1 MSAEIRFGVGGMTCA
16 NCSARIERLLLRQP
30 GVTAATVN
38 LATETAIVR
47 YDQTEVPSL
56 LRVVKDAGYQPE
68 EATLSLGI
76 GGMTCAN
83 CSARVERVLRRLP
96 GVVEASVNLVTEDA
110 RVRYLPAMLEPAAI
124 AAAIQEAGYEPRL
137 PVEEAEK
144 ATAVTTGGGS
154 EAPSGTTATDSGDQ
168 TSGGGLEARAR
179 TIGDPSLA
187 RDLRLAAA
195 FTLPLLLLAMGPMLW
210 PPWHHWLE
218 AHLDGR
224 LQGLLQLAL
233 AAPVYFWAGRRFLRH
248 GWAELRS
255 LSPGMSSLVML
266 GGGAAFAY
274 STLALVAPGLFP
286 PGTAHYYFEAA
297 AVIVSLILL
306 GKWLEARAKG
316 RTSAAIRRLVA
327 LRPQTARVVREG
339 RELDIPSQAIVLGD
353 LVIARP
359 GERIATDG
367 EVERGESWVDES
379 MLTGEPLPVARG
391 PGGKVVGGTLNQ
403 TGVLH
408 FRATRLGADTVLAQI
423 IRLVQEAQAEKPPI
437 QALADRIAAVFV
449 PGVMALALVTF
460 AIWLLVGPAPALNY
474 AFVAAVSVLVVACPC
489 AMGLATPTA
498 ILVGT
503 GRAAEL
509 GLLFRSGPALE
520 RLADVDTLVFD
531 KTGTLTLGH
540 PTVTDVVA
548 LDGDRE
554 GLLAQAAALER
565 YSQHPLARAVVA
577 AAAERAALAEEA
589 TRAQAEVGQEAP
601 TEKPGPHPALTPP
614 AVAPGPVAGAI
625 HPWPEMQGLPGSR
638 QSATPPATSL
648 ATHLKSPLTTPP
660 AVTEIISAAG
670 LGLSGRLGDAVLAI
684 GSARYLRDLGIDPS
698 PLATAAADL
707 EAQGRSLI
715 YVARDAQALGLIGVT
730 DPLREGSIEA
740 IAGLKA
746 QGINTVLLS
755 GDRAATVALT
765 ARHLGIDEALGE
777 VLPGGK
783 AEAVKALQAQGRRV
797 AFVGD
802 GINDAPALAQADVG
816 IAIGTGTD
824 IAVEA
829 GDLVLMSHD
838 PRTLLSA
845 IPLARRTLATI
856 RGNFFW
862 AFAYNLLLIPLA
874 AGVLYPLSGWLLNPM
889 VAAAAMSLS
898 SLFVVGNS
906 LRLRHFRRLPR

>member
-1 MSAEIRFGVGGMTCA
+1 MSAEIRIGV
-16 NCSARIERLLLRQP
+16 
-30 GVTAATVN
+30 
-38 LATETAIVR
+38 
-47 YDQTEVPSL
+47 
-56 LRVVKDAGYQPE
+56 
-68 EATLSLGI
+68 

-96 GVVEASVNLVTEDA
+96 GVVEASVNLATEEA
-110 RVRYLPAMLEPAAI
+110 RVRYLPAILEPAAI
-124 AAAIQEAGYEPRL
+124 AAAIQEAGYEPHL
-137 PVEEAEK
+137 AVEEAEK
-144 ATAVTTGGGS
+144 ASAVTTDGGAD
-154 EAPSGTTATDSGDQ
+154 APSGLTATYPGDL
-168 TSGGGLEARAR
+168 TSGGGLGARAEP
-179 TIGDPSLA
+179 IGDPSLG

-224 LQGLLQLAL
+224 IQGLLQLVL
-233 AAPVYFWAGRRFLRH
+233 AAPVYFWAGQRFLRH

-274 STLALVAPGLFP
+274 STLALLAPGLFP
-286 PGTAHYYFEAA
+286 TGTAHYYFEAT

-327 LRPQTARVVREG
+327 LRPQTTRVVREG
-339 RELDIPSQAIVLGD
+339 RELDIPTQAIVLGD
-353 LVIARP
+353 LVLARP

-449 PGVMALALVTF
+449 PGVMVLALVTF
-460 AIWLLVGPAPALNY
+460 AVWLLFGPEPALNY

-520 RLADVDTLVFD
+520 RLAGVDTLVFD

-540 PTVTDVVA
+540 PRVTEVIA

-577 AAAERAALAEEA
+577 AAEEPA
-589 TRAQAEVGQEAP
+589 RVQAEVCQDAP
-601 TEKPGPHPALTPP
+601 TEGPIPDSALSLPAVTPDPRSGDIHPGP
-614 AVAPGPVAGAI
+614 
-625 HPWPEMQGLPGSR
+625 EMPGLPSSR
-638 QSATPPATSL
+638 QSATSPAISL
-648 ATHLKSPLTTPP
+648 ATHLNSPLATPL

-684 GSARYLRDLGIDPS
+684 GSARYLQDRGVDLS
-698 PLATAAADL
+698 PLAPAAADL

-715 YVARDAQALGLIGVT
+715 YVARDGQPLGLIGVA
-730 DPLREGSIEA
+730 DPLREGSVEA

-746 QGINTVLLS
+746 LGLDTVLIS
-755 GDRAATVALT
+755 GDHAAAVART
-765 ARHLGIDEALGE
+765 ARKTGIAQALGD

-838 PRTLLSA
+838 PRILLRA

-874 AGVLYPLSGWLLNPM
+874 AGALFPLSGWLLNPM
-889 VAAAAMSLS
+889 AAAAAMSLS

-906 LRLRHFRRLPR
+906 LRLRHFMRSPS

>member
-1 MSAEIRFGVGGMTCA
+1 
-16 NCSARIERLLLRQP
+16 
-30 GVTAATVN
+30 
-38 LATETAIVR
+38 
-47 YDQTEVPSL
+47 
-56 LRVVKDAGYQPE
+56 
-68 EATLSLGI
+68 
-76 GGMTCAN
+76 
-83 CSARVERVLRRLP
+83 
-96 GVVEASVNLVTEDA
+96 
-110 RVRYLPAMLEPAAI
+110 
-124 AAAIQEAGYEPRL
+124 
-137 PVEEAEK
+137 
-144 ATAVTTGGGS
+144 
-154 EAPSGTTATDSGDQ
+154 
-168 TSGGGLEARAR
+168 
-179 TIGDPSLA
+179 
-187 RDLRLAAA
+187 
-195 FTLPLLLLAMGPMLW
+195 
-210 PPWHHWLE
+210 
-218 AHLDGR
+218 
-224 LQGLLQLAL
+224 
-233 AAPVYFWAGRRFLRH
+233 
-248 GWAELRS
+248 
-255 LSPGMSSLVML
+255 MSSLVML

-316 RTSAAIRRLVA
+316 RTSAAIRRLVE

-339 RELDIPSQAIVLGD
+339 RELDIPTQAIVLGD
-353 LVIARP
+353 LVLARP

-503 GRAAEL
+503 GRAAEM

-520 RLADVDTLVFD
+520 RLAGVDTLVFD

-540 PTVTDVVA
+540 PTVTDIVA

-554 GLLAQAAALER
+554 GLLAQAAVLER

-577 AAAERAALAEEA
+577 AAGETVAADEETA
-589 TRAQAEVGQEAP
+589 KVQAEVSQDA
-601 TEKPGPHPALTPP
+601 
-614 AVAPGPVAGAI
+614 
-625 HPWPEMQGLPGSR
+625 
-638 QSATPPATSL
+638 
-648 ATHLKSPLTTPP
+648 P
-660 AVTEIISAAG
+660 AVTEVVSAAG
-670 LGLSGRLGDAVLAI
+670 LGLSGRLGDTVLAI
-684 GSARYLRDLGIDPS
+684 GSARYLQDRGIDLS
-698 PLATAAADL
+698 PLAAAAAEL
-707 EAQGRSLI
+707 GAQGRSLI
-715 YVARDAQALGLIGVT
+715 YVARDARPLGLIGIA
-730 DPLREGSIEA
+730 DPLREGSVET

-746 QGINTVLLS
+746 LGLNTVLIS
-755 GDRAATVALT
+755 GDHTATVALT
-765 ARHLGIDEALGE
+765 ARQTGIDQALGE

-797 AFVGD
+797 AFIGD

-889 VAAAAMSLS
+889 IAAAAMSLS
-898 SLFVVGNS
+898 SLFVVANS
-906 LRLRHFRRLPR
+906 LRLRHFRRSLR

>member
-47 YDQTEVPSL
+47 YDQTEVPEL
-56 LRVVKDAGYQPE
+56 LRVVRDAGYQPE
-68 EATLSLGI
+68 EATLRLGV

-96 GVVEASVNLVTEDA
+96 GVVEAAVNLATEEA

-124 AAAIQEAGYEPRL
+124 AAAIQEAGYEPHL
-137 PVEEAEK
+137 AAEEAEK
-144 ATAVTTGGGS
+144 ATAVSTDGRADTS
-154 EAPSGTTATDSGDQ
+154 SGATAKYSGDQ
-168 TSGGGLEARAR
+168 SPEDRLEGTTR
-179 TIGDPSLA
+179 TLGDPGLA

-218 AHLDGR
+218 AHLDWR
-224 LQGLLQLAL
+224 IQGLLQMVL
-233 AAPVYFWAGRRFLRH
+233 AAPVYFWAGQRFLRH

-274 STLALVAPGLFP
+274 STLALMAPGLFP
-286 PGTAHYYFEAA
+286 PGTAHFYFEAA

-316 RTSAAIRRLVA
+316 RTSAAIRRLVE

-339 RELDIPSQAIVLGD
+339 RELDIATQAIVLGD
-353 LVIARP
+353 LVLARP

-460 AIWLLVGPAPALNY
+460 AVWLLVGPAPALNY

-503 GRAAEL
+503 GRAAEM

-520 RLADVDTLVFD
+520 RLAGVDTLVFD

-540 PTVTDVVA
+540 PTVTEVIA
-548 LDGDRE
+548 LDRDRE

-577 AAAERAALAEEA
+577 AAEA
-589 TRAQAEVGQEAP
+589 TVAAAGASVRAQVGVGQEAP
-601 TEKPGPHPALTPP
+601 TAGPGPHPVISPVS
-614 AVAPGPVAGAI
+614 VAPGPIAGAI
-625 HPWPEMQGLPGSR
+625 LPGPEMPGLPGSS
-638 QSATPPATSL
+638 QGDTPRANPQITPL
-648 ATHLKSPLTTPP
+648 AI
-660 AVTEIISAAG
+660 TEIVSVAG
-670 LGLSGRLGDAVLAI
+670 LGLSGRLDGAVLAI
-684 GSARYLRDLGIDPS
+684 GSARYLQDLGIDPS

-715 YVARDAQALGLIGVT
+715 YIARDANPLGLIGVT

-746 QGINTVLLS
+746 LGLDTVLIS

-765 ARHLGIDEALGE
+765 ARHLGIDQALGE

-783 AEAVKALQAQGRRV
+783 AAAVKALQSQGRRV

>member
-1 MSAEIRFGVGGMTCA
+1 MTTEI
-16 NCSARIERLLLRQP
+16 L
-30 GVTAATVN
+30 
-38 LATETAIVR
+38 
-47 YDQTEVPSL
+47 
-56 LRVVKDAGYQPE
+56 PE
-68 EATLSLGI
+68 EATLNLGI

-83 CSARVERVLRRLP
+83 CSGRVERVLRRLP
-96 GVVEASVNLVTEDA
+96 GVVEAAVNLATETA
-110 RVRYLPAMLEPAAI
+110 RVRYLPAMLEPEAI
-124 AAAIQEAGYEPRL
+124 AAAIRGAGYEPRL
-137 PVEEAEK
+137 DPEAMREAAAESTTVTPGAGPGVTLHTPSPQPSPAGGEGAGETAACSA
-144 ATAVTTGGGS
+144 ATSSLACTSAPSPLGHEGSERPRPGAQASTGAGTTGD
-154 EAPSGTTATDSGDQ
+154 P
-168 TSGGGLEARAR
+168 GL
-179 TIGDPSLA
+179 GH
-187 RDLRLAAA
+187 DLRLAAA
-195 FTLPLLLLAMGPMLW
+195 FTLPLLLLSMGPMLW
-210 PPWHHWLE
+210 PPLHHWLE
-218 AHLDGR
+218 NHLGWR
-224 LQGLLQLAL
+224 AQGLLQLAL
-233 AAPVYFWAGRRFLRH
+233 AAPVYFWAGQRFLRH
-248 GWAELRS
+248 GWAEMRT

-286 PGTAHYYFEAA
+286 PGTAHFYFEAA

-316 RTSAAIRRLVA
+316 RTSAAIRRLVE

-339 RELDIPSQAIVLGD
+339 RELDIPTQAIVLGD
-353 LVIARP
+353 LVLARP

-403 TGVLH
+403 TGVLY

-423 IRLVQEAQAEKPPI
+423 IRMVQEAQAEKPPI

-449 PGVMALALVTF
+449 PGVMALGLVTF
-460 AIWLLVGPAPALNY
+460 AVWLLVGPAPALNH

-520 RLADVDTLVFD
+520 RLAGVDTLVFD

-540 PTVTDVVA
+540 PTVTDIVA

-554 GLLAQAAALER
+554 GLLALTAALER

-577 AAAERAALAEEA
+577 AAEEA
-589 TRAQAEVGQEAP
+589 SDDVIQ
-601 TEKPGPHPALTPP
+601 
-614 AVAPGPVAGAI
+614 
-625 HPWPEMQGLPGSR
+625 PEPERPGLPGSR
-638 QSATPPATSL
+638 QGASSPATPVAI
-648 ATHLKSPLTTPP
+648 
-660 AVTEIISAAG
+660 TEVVSAAG
-670 LGLSGRLGDAVLAI
+670 LGLSGRLDDAVLAI
-684 GSARYLRDLGIDPS
+684 GSARYLQDRGVDLS
-698 PLATAAADL
+698 PLAAAAAEL
-707 EAQGRSLI
+707 GAQGRSLI
-715 YVARDAQALGLIGVT
+715 FVARDGQPLGLIGVA
-730 DPLREGSIEA
+730 DPLREGSAEA

-746 QGINTVLLS
+746 LGLRTVLIS
-755 GDRAATVALT
+755 GDQAAAVART
-765 ARHLGIDEALGE
+765 ARQTGIDQALGE

-783 AEAVKALQAQGRRV
+783 AEAVKAFQAQGRRV

-838 PRTLLSA
+838 PRTLPGA
-845 IPLARRTLATI
+845 IALARRTLATI

-906 LRLRHFRRLPR
+906 LRLRHFRRVEV

>member
-1 MSAEIRFGVGGMTCA
+1 MSTEIRFGV
-16 NCSARIERLLLRQP
+16 
-30 GVTAATVN
+30 
-38 LATETAIVR
+38 
-47 YDQTEVPSL
+47 
-56 LRVVKDAGYQPE
+56 
-68 EATLSLGI
+68 

-96 GVVEASVNLVTEDA
+96 GVVEASVNLVTEEA
-110 RVRYLPAMLEPAAI
+110 RVSYLPAMLEPAAI

-144 ATAVTTGGGS
+144 ATAVTTGGGA
-154 EAPSGTTATDSGDQ
+154 EVPSSTTATDSGDQ
-168 TSGGGLEARAR
+168 TSEDRLEGRAR

-210 PPWHHWLE
+210 PPWHHRLE

-224 LQGLLQLAL
+224 LQGLLQLVL

-274 STLALVAPGLFP
+274 STLALVAPDLFP
-286 PGTAHYYFEAA
+286 PGTAHFYFEAA

-367 EVERGESWVDES
+367 EVERGESWV
-379 MLTGEPLPVARG
+379 
-391 PGGKVVGGTLNQ
+391 
-403 TGVLH
+403 
-408 FRATRLGADTVLAQI
+408 TRLGADTVLAQI

-503 GRAAEL
+503 GRAAEM

-520 RLADVDTLVFD
+520 RLAGVDTLVFD

-548 LDGDRE
+548 LDGDRD
-554 GLLAQAAALER
+554 GLLAQVAALER

-577 AAAERAALAEEA
+577 AAEE
-589 TRAQAEVGQEAP
+589 
-601 TEKPGPHPALTPP
+601 PAN
-614 AVAPGPVAGAI
+614 
-625 HPWPEMQGLPGSR
+625 
-638 QSATPPATSL
+638 
-648 ATHLKSPLTTPP
+648 
-660 AVTEIISAAG
+660 
-670 LGLSGRLGDAVLAI
+670 I
-684 GSARYLRDLGIDPS
+684 GSARHLRDLGIDPS
-698 PLATAAADL
+698 PLATAAAAL

-746 QGINTVLLS
+746 LGINTVLLS

-765 ARHLGIDEALGE
+765 ARHLSIDEALGE

-783 AEAVKALQAQGRRV
+783 AEAVKAFQAQGRRV

-889 VAAAAMSLS
+889 IAAAAMSLS

-906 LRLRHFRRLPR
+906 LRLRHFRRSLR

>member
-1 MSAEIRFGVGGMTCA
+1 MSTEIRFGVGGMTCA

-68 EATLSLGI
+68 EAALSLGI

-96 GVVEASVNLVTEDA
+96 GVVEASVNLVTEEA
-110 RVRYLPAMLEPAAI
+110 RVSYLPAMLEPAAI

-137 PVEEAEK
+137 RVEEAEN
-144 ATAVTTGGGS
+144 ATAVTTGGGA
-154 EAPSGTTATDSGDQ
+154 EAPSGTTATDPGDQ
-168 TSGGGLEARAR
+168 ASGAELEARAR

-286 PGTAHYYFEAA
+286 PGTAHFYFEAA

-316 RTSAAIRRLVA
+316 RTSAAIRRLVE

-339 RELDIPSQAIVLGD
+339 RELDIPTQAIVLGD

-503 GRAAEL
+503 GRAAEM

-520 RLADVDTLVFD
+520 RLAGVDTLVFD

-577 AAAERAALAEEA
+577 AAEESA
-589 TRAQAEVGQEAP
+589 KVQAEVSQD
-601 TEKPGPHPALTPP
+601 AL
-614 AVAPGPVAGAI
+614 
-625 HPWPEMQGLPGSR
+625 
-638 QSATPPATSL
+638 
-648 ATHLKSPLTTPP
+648 
-660 AVTEIISAAG
+660 AVTEIVSAAG
-670 LGLSGRLGDAVLAI
+670 LGLSGRLGGAAMAI

-698 PLATAAADL
+698 PLATAAAAL

-746 QGINTVLLS
+746 LGLNTVLLS

-889 VAAAAMSLS
+889 IAAAAMSLS

>member
-1 MSAEIRFGVGGMTCA
+1 MSAEIHFGV
-16 NCSARIERLLLRQP
+16 
-30 GVTAATVN
+30 
-38 LATETAIVR
+38 
-47 YDQTEVPSL
+47 
-56 LRVVKDAGYQPE
+56 
-68 EATLSLGI
+68 

-96 GVVEASVNLVTEDA
+96 GVVEASVNLATEEA
-110 RVRYLPAMLEPAAI
+110 RVCYLPAMLEPAAI
-124 AAAIQEAGYEPRL
+124 AAAIQGAGYEPHL
-137 PVEEAEK
+137 PTEEAEQD
-144 ATAVTTGGGS
+144 TTDDGAA
-154 EAPSGTTATDSGDQ
+154 APAGTSATDPGDQ
-168 TSGGGLEARAR
+168 PSGGGLGARVGA
-179 TIGDPSLA
+179 IADPSLG
-187 RDLRLAAA
+187 RDLRLAAG

-218 AHLDGR
+218 AHLDWR
-224 LQGLLQLAL
+224 IQGLLQMLL
-233 AAPVYFWAGRRFLRH
+233 AAPVYFWAGQRFLRH

-316 RTSAAIRRLVA
+316 RTSAAIRRLVE

-339 RELDIPSQAIVLGD
+339 RELDIPTQAIVLGD
-353 LVIARP
+353 LVLARP

-460 AIWLLVGPAPALNY
+460 AVWLLVGPAPALNY

-503 GRAAEL
+503 GRAAEM

-520 RLADVDTLVFD
+520 RLAGVDTLVFD

-540 PTVTDVVA
+540 PTVTDIVA

-554 GLLAQAAALER
+554 GLLAQAAVLER

-577 AAAERAALAEEA
+577 AAGETVAADEETA
-589 TRAQAEVGQEAP
+589 KVQAEVSQDA
-601 TEKPGPHPALTPP
+601 
-614 AVAPGPVAGAI
+614 
-625 HPWPEMQGLPGSR
+625 
-638 QSATPPATSL
+638 
-648 ATHLKSPLTTPP
+648 P
-660 AVTEIISAAG
+660 AVTEVVSAAG
-670 LGLSGRLGDAVLAI
+670 LGLSGRLGDTVLAI
-684 GSARYLRDLGIDPS
+684 GSARYLQDRGIDLS
-698 PLATAAADL
+698 PLAAAAAEL
-707 EAQGRSLI
+707 GAQGRSLI
-715 YVARDAQALGLIGVT
+715 YVARNANPLGLIGIA
-730 DPLREGSIEA
+730 DPLREGSVET

-746 QGINTVLLS
+746 LGLNTVLIS
-755 GDRAATVALT
+755 GDHTAAVVLT
-765 ARHLGIDEALGE
+765 AQQTGIDQALGE

-906 LRLRHFRRLPR
+906 LRLRHFRRSLR

>member
-1 MSAEIRFGVGGMTCA
+1 MSAEIRFGV
-16 NCSARIERLLLRQP
+16 
-30 GVTAATVN
+30 
-38 LATETAIVR
+38 
-47 YDQTEVPSL
+47 
-56 LRVVKDAGYQPE
+56 
-68 EATLSLGI
+68 

-96 GVVEASVNLVTEDA
+96 GVVEASVNLVTEEA
-110 RVRYLPAMLEPAAI
+110 RVSYLPAMLEPAAI

-144 ATAVTTGGGS
+144 ATAVTTGGGA
-154 EAPSGTTATDSGDQ
+154 EVPSGTTATDSGDQ

-224 LQGLLQLAL
+224 LQGLLQLVL

-255 LSPGMSSLVML
+255 LTPGMSSLVML

-286 PGTAHYYFEAA
+286 PGTAHFYFEAA

-316 RTSAAIRRLVA
+316 RTSAAIRRLVE

-339 RELDIPSQAIVLGD
+339 RELDIPTQAIALGD

-367 EVERGESWVDES
+367 EVEGGESWVDES

-503 GRAAEL
+503 GRAAEM

-520 RLADVDTLVFD
+520 RLAGVDTLVFD

-548 LDGDRE
+548 LDGDRD

-577 AAAERAALAEEA
+577 AAEAPAKVQAEVSQDALALAEI
-589 TRAQAEVGQEAP
+589 V
-601 TEKPGPHPALTPP
+601 
-614 AVAPGPVAGAI
+614 
-625 HPWPEMQGLPGSR
+625 
-638 QSATPPATSL
+638 
-648 ATHLKSPLTTPP
+648 
-660 AVTEIISAAG
+660 SAAG
-670 LGLSGRLGDAVLAI
+670 LGLSGRLGGAALAL

-746 QGINTVLLS
+746 LGINTVLLS

>member
-47 YDQTEVPSL
+47 YDQIEVPSL

-96 GVVEASVNLVTEDA
+96 GVIEASVNLATEEA

-144 ATAVTTGGGS
+144 ATAVTTGGGAD
-154 EAPSGTTATDSGDQ
+154 APSGTTATDSGDQ

-274 STLALVAPGLFP
+274 STLALVAPALFP
-286 PGTAHYYFEAA
+286 PGTAHFYFEAA

-316 RTSAAIRRLVA
+316 RTSAAIRRLVE

-339 RELDIPSQAIVLGD
+339 RELDIATQAIVLGD

-503 GRAAEL
+503 GRAAEM

-520 RLADVDTLVFD
+520 RLAGVDTLVFD

-577 AAAERAALAEEA
+577 AADEPAKV
-589 TRAQAEVGQEAP
+589 QAEVSQDAP
-601 TEKPGPHPALTPP
+601 TEGPIPDSALSLPAVTPDPRSGDIHPGP
-614 AVAPGPVAGAI
+614 
-625 HPWPEMQGLPGSR
+625 EMPGLPGSR

-648 ATHLKSPLTTPP
+648 ATHLNSPLATPP

-698 PLATAAADL
+698 PLATAAANL

-765 ARHLGIDEALGE
+765 ARHLGIDQALGE

-906 LRLRHFRRLPR
+906 LRLRHFRRSPR

>member
-1 MSAEIRFGVGGMTCA
+1 MSAEIHFGV
-16 NCSARIERLLLRQP
+16 
-30 GVTAATVN
+30 
-38 LATETAIVR
+38 
-47 YDQTEVPSL
+47 
-56 LRVVKDAGYQPE
+56 
-68 EATLSLGI
+68 

-96 GVVEASVNLVTEDA
+96 GVVEASVNLATEEA
-110 RVRYLPAMLEPAAI
+110 RVCYLPAILEPAAI
-124 AAAIQEAGYEPRL
+124 AAAIQEAGYEPHL
-137 PVEEAEK
+137 AVEEAEK
-144 ATAVTTGGGS
+144 ATAVTTDGGAD
-154 EAPSGTTATDSGDQ
+154 APSGATASDPGDRA
-168 TSGGGLEARAR
+168 SGGGLGARAGA
-179 TIGDPSLA
+179 IGDPSLA
-187 RDLRLAAA
+187 RDLRLAVA

-218 AHLDGR
+218 AHLDWR
-224 LQGLLQLAL
+224 IQGLLQWVL
-233 AAPVYFWAGRRFLRH
+233 AAPVYFWAGQRFLRH

-274 STLALVAPGLFP
+274 STLALLAPVLFP
-286 PGTAHYYFEAA
+286 PGTAHYYFEAT

-316 RTSAAIRRLVA
+316 RTSAAIRRLVE

-339 RELDIPSQAIVLGD
+339 RELDIPTQAIVLGD
-353 LVIARP
+353 LVLARP

-460 AIWLLVGPAPALNY
+460 AVWLLVGPAPALNY

-503 GRAAEL
+503 GRAAEM

-520 RLADVDTLVFD
+520 RLAGVDTLVFD

-540 PTVTDVVA
+540 PTVTDIVA

-554 GLLAQAAALER
+554 GLLAQAAVLER

-577 AAAERAALAEEA
+577 AAAETVAADEETA
-589 TRAQAEVGQEAP
+589 KVQAEVGQDA
-601 TEKPGPHPALTPP
+601 
-614 AVAPGPVAGAI
+614 
-625 HPWPEMQGLPGSR
+625 
-638 QSATPPATSL
+638 
-648 ATHLKSPLTTPP
+648 P
-660 AVTEIISAAG
+660 AVTEVVSAAG

-684 GSARYLRDLGIDPS
+684 GSARYLRDLGVDPS
-698 PLATAAADL
+698 PLEAAAADL
-707 EAQGRSLI
+707 GAQGRSLI
-715 YVARDAQALGLIGVT
+715 YVARNANPLGLIGIA
-730 DPLREGSIEA
+730 DPLREGSVET

-746 QGINTVLLS
+746 LGLNTVLIS
-755 GDRAATVALT
+755 GDHTAAVVLT
-765 ARHLGIDEALGE
+765 AQQTGIDQALGE

-797 AFVGD
+797 AFIGD

-906 LRLRHFRRLPR
+906 LRLRHFRRSLR